1 MFSVP
6 SWATW
11 RHGAKDAFATKK
23 NFWRDHRFI
32 TAKEWHD
39 IPILHATTRA
49 DVRRSWLQEC
59 WMRRCVWWW
68 PHLSVRSSPPAMAF
82 PKSSRDTSLWTFIL
96 QLIKQC
102 WRFKSK
108 PSIGSCYRG
117 NLQFQVTPDQEI
129 ARAGLRECVKMYKD
143 SKHGA
148 ERHHV
153 MTKRFLD
160 PHYRGHCEDD
170 YDVSLLPEVCGA
182 IWPNMFF
189 SFCCCH
195 CCHWRVFFPKP
206 ETYQDS
212 DNLQTN
218 FETYVRYDMIHLVWY
233 TGSIVQS
240 KTVAVTWYLASGW
253 GLHPWG
259 AARTLAELKLLGWG
273 AEDGTYRGTAYWGWW
288 RQTKFGASFKD
299 QRNFIN
305 QTILFF
311 EKAVQ
316 SYIFALKV
324 IVLIFKEL
332 CLVLLCLAY
341 CL

>member
-117 NLQFQVTPDQEI
+117 NLQFQVTPTKKLHVQGFESASRCTRTASTEQNVIMLWPSDFWI
-129 ARAGLRECVKMYKD
+129 LIIVDIVKMT
-143 SKHGA
+143 
-148 ERHHV
+148 
-153 MTKRFLD
+153 MMFRFYQRFVGL
-160 PHYRGHCEDD
+160 
-170 YDVSLLPEVCGA
+170 YDQTCFSLSV
-182 IWPNMFF
+182 
-189 SFCCCH
+189 
-195 CCHWRVFFPKP
+195 V
-206 ETYQDS
+206 
-212 DNLQTN
+212 
-218 FETYVRYDMIHLVWY
+218 
-233 TGSIVQS
+233 
-240 KTVAVTWYLASGW
+240 
-253 GLHPWG
+253 
-259 AARTLAELKLLGWG
+259 
-273 AEDGTYRGTAYWGWW
+273 
-288 RQTKFGASFKD
+288 
-299 QRNFIN
+299 
-305 QTILFF
+305 
-311 EKAVQ
+311 
-316 SYIFALKV
+316 V
-324 IVLIFKEL
+324 IVVIDACFSQSQRHTKTATTCKQILKHM
-332 CLVLLCLAY
+332 
-341 CL
+341 